1 MCPRKKSSYPFDQLF
16 HDSGPLVSLVERSV
30 LAVRR
35 LVELE
40 VEAEEAGHV
49 GDHVEAVAGIDDR
62 SVGQELLV
70 DERRFLAKKYSL
82 YLIPVTLEPI
92 L

>member
-16 HDSGPLVSLVERSV
+16 HDSGPLVFLVERSV

-62 SVGQELLV
+62 PVGQELLV
-70 DERRFLAKKYSL
+70 DERRFLAKKSL
-82 YLIPVTLEPI
+82 CLIPVRLEPI